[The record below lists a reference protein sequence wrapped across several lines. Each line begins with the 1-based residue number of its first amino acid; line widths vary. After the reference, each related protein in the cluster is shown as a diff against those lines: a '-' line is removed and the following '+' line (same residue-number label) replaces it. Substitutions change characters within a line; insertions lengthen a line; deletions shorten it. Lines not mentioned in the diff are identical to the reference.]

1 MTSKKFPSA
10 LVSLQF
16 RDFRLLWLGHMSTSM
31 GLWMDTVARGWLMYD
46 LTGSPFLLG
55 LTGAVK
61 AAPMLGLG
69 MYAGVLADK
78 YGRKP
83 QIIISQVANA
93 LANILL
99 AILVVTHTVQPWHI
113 LATGFVVGIFQTFQ
127 QPARQALVSD
137 VVEEKYLPNAIA
149 LNSVAFNSSRTLGP
163 TLAGFLIAVFGVGVS
178 YFFQAAI
185 YIVATIW
192 TVQMVVPEKSSEDKD
207 NERSSV
213 TESLMEGIRYL
224 KKDKIILALM
234 AMALIP
240 ALLEQPYTSLMPI
253 FAKDIMKVGP
263 QGLGILMGAIGFGSI
278 GGALLS
284 ATIYRERHKGPLL
297 LGNAIIFA
305 LFLGFFAF
313 TPWFIMAI
321 PLLVITGVAQ
331 TGYNVLN
338 NTLIQTLSP
347 RHLRGR
353 ILGIY
358 YLNRGVVPLGTFL
371 AGSMAH
377 FMGAPLTIGIM
388 AATGV
393 ILPVWIAISVP
404 RIRKLQ

>member
-1 MTSKKFPSA
+1 MTSRKIPSA
-10 LVSLQF
+10 LVSLTF
-16 RDFRLLWLGHMSTSM
+16 RDFRLLWLGQMSTSM
-31 GLWMDTVARGWLMYD
+31 GLWMDNLARGWLMYD

-69 MYAGVLADK
+69 LFAGVLADK
-78 YGRKP
+78 YKRKP
-83 QIIISQVANA
+83 LIIISQIANA

-127 QPARQALVSD
+127 QPARQAIVSD
-137 VVEEKYLPNAIA
+137 LVEEKYLANAIA
-149 LNSVAFNSSRTLGP
+149 LNSVAFNASRTLGP
-163 TLAGFLIAVFGVGVS
+163 ALAGLLIAVFGVGGS

-192 TVQMVVPEKSSEDKD
+192 TVQMVVPEKSSEDNQKG
-207 NERSSV
+207 SV
-213 TESLMEGIRYL
+213 TESLMEGLRYL
-224 KKDKIILALM
+224 KKDKLILALM

-240 ALLEQPYTSLMPI
+240 AVLEQPYITLMPI

-263 QGLGILMGAIGFGSI
+263 QGLGILMGAVGFGSI

-284 ATIYRERHKGPLL
+284 ATIYHERHKGPLL

-313 TPWFIMAI
+313 TPWFIIAL
-321 PLLVITGVAQ
+321 PLLFITGVAQ
-331 TGYNVLN
+331 TGYHVLN

-358 YLNRGVVPLGTFL
+358 FLNRGIAPLGTLL

-377 FMGAPLTIGIM
+377 FMGAPYTIGIM
-388 AATGV
+388 AALGV